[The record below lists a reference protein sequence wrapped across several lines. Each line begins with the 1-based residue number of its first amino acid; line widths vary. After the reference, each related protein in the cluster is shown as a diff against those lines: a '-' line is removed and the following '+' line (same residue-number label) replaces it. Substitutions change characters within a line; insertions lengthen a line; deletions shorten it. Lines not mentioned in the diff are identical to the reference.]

1 LYLIWSPNH
10 GAFGIC
16 RYGPMSYPSHR
27 PFFCDP
33 TFCPSPPKTWDL
45 PSYANDTAIELASG
59 FYRTVIPKSYP
70 GRCIEFCDIEA
81 LESDREDSSDG
92 S

>member
-1 LYLIWSPNH
+1 MYLELRPKY
-10 GAFGIC
+10 GTFGIC
-16 RYGPMSYPSHR
+16 RYGPMSYPNHH

-33 TFCPSPPKTWDL
+33 TFYPNPPKTWDL
-45 PSYANDTAIELASG
+45 PPYANDTAIELASG
-59 FYRTVIPKSYP
+59 FYHIVIPKFYP
-70 GRCIEFCDIEA
+70 RSCIKCCDIEA